1 MPPRGVPGFG
11 GSASRTPLDV
21 IRPDAGQVPKFA
33 PRPAWRHPSPHRGDG
48 GLVFLPMLYEQ
59 PLFRVTRRV
68 ATVTVG
74 PDELNALDAT
84 GAAELDRATHSIGF
98 GGR

>member
-1 MPPRGVPGFG
+1 
-11 GSASRTPLDV
+11 
-21 IRPDAGQVPKFA
+21 
-33 PRPAWRHPSPHRGDG
+33 
-48 GLVFLPMLYEQ
+48 MLYEQ